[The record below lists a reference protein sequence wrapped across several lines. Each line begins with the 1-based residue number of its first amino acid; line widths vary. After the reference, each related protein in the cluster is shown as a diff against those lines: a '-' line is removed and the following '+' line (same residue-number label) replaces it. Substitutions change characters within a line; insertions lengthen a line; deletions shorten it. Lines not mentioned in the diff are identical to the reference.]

1 VTWPPLDSAIT
12 PGAVSLGKAVGTGS
26 SSEVHEAFVNMIGEE
41 ECVKDASFARS
52 KKSEIVIGADS
63 TGEIEG
69 FKSREFATCTK
80 ATTPRPSERTVSS
93 RKPEVEKHSA
103 LENTQ
108 SEEESRT
115 GEAETRLANAEQQQ
129 SSVGEADGA
138 NHACQF
144 PLDRKF
150 DESSDAGEDL
160 EQRNEIS
167 TRSSSDRWLPEFLR

>member
-1 VTWPPLDSAIT
+1 
-12 PGAVSLGKAVGTGS
+12 
-26 SSEVHEAFVNMIGEE
+26 MIGEE